1 MKFWKR
7 NFLKKAS
14 SYSNLRKDLS
24 NLSGKN
30 SSNAHASSFLHAK
43 SFCRFSHFVVTM
55 CYFSPTLLFP
65 ISFTFL
71 RLKDLF
77 QISKWSPVFEF
88 SELLEL
94 IWIFLIVKMY
104 FKKILFQSG
113 SKIARKFRIFHTKL
127 GPHRLKK
134 AWKISGKI
142 NFLPFNSRKTS
153 RKQLITTSMKILNS
167 RNL

>member
-1 MKFWKR
+1 
-7 NFLKKAS
+7 
-14 SYSNLRKDLS
+14 
-24 NLSGKN
+24 
-30 SSNAHASSFLHAK
+30 
-43 SFCRFSHFVVTM
+43 M

-71 RLKDLF
+71 RLKDLL

-88 SELLEL
+88 PELLEL

-104 FKKILFQSG
+104 FKKTPFQSG

-153 RKQLITTSMKILNS
+153 RKQLIPTSMKILNS
-167 RNL
+167 RNLWSVTLQYVDFENVLQHSSLTVLFGMNSLIALSTVRN